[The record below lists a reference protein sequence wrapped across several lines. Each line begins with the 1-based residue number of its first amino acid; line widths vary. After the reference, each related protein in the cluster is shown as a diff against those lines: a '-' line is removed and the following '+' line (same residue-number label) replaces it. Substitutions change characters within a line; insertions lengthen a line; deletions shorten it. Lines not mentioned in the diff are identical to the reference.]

1 MATHWH
7 PKQELE
13 SLGGHRSQPPK
24 RASRVADVIKKE
36 LSLLLVQWVR
46 DPYLREISISRVTL
60 SDDLRHAKIYYTMF
74 QPEGKLG
81 QVEKSLAK
89 AAGYVAFPFALK
101 AMRSP
106 CTYTD
111 GRLSGATFRASQLT
125 SKSGRRKCCTFRSW
139 LETCSLVCT
148 PA

>member
-36 LSLLLVQWVR
+36 LSLLLVQRVR
-46 DPYLREISISRVTL
+46 DPFLRDISISRVTL
-60 SDDLRHAKIYYTMF
+60 SDDLRHAKIYYTVF
-74 QPEGKLG
+74 QPEGKLA

-89 AAGYVAFPFALK
+89 AAGF
-101 AMRSP
+101 MRSHLARTLNLRFTP
-106 CTYTD
+106 ELRFWYD
-111 GRLSGATFRASQLT
+111 EEFEEVEKIERLLDDIARERDDRDQHS
-125 SKSGRRKCCTFRSW
+125 
-139 LETCSLVCT
+139 
-148 PA
+148 

>member
-13 SLGGHRSQPPK
+13 SLGGHRSQPPS

-36 LSLLLVQWVR
+36 LSLLLVQRVR
-46 DPYLREISISRVTL
+46 DPFLREISISRVTL

-74 QPEGKLG
+74 EPGGKLG

-89 AAGYVAFPFALK
+89 AAGF
-101 AMRSP
+101 MRSHLARTLNLRFTP
-106 CTYTD
+106 ELRFWYD
-111 GRLSGATFRASQLT
+111 EELVEVERIERLLDDIA
-125 SKSGRRKCCTFRSW
+125 RKRDEREQNS
-139 LETCSLVCT
+139 
-148 PA
+148 

>member
-36 LSLLLVQWVR
+36 LSLLLVQRVR

-60 SDDLRHAKIYYTMF
+60 SEDLRHAKIYYTMF

-89 AAGYVAFPFALK
+89 AAGF
-101 AMRSP
+101 MRSHLARTLNLRFTP
-106 CTYTD
+106 ELRFWYD
-111 GRLSGATFRASQLT
+111 EDLVEVERIERLLDDIA
-125 SKSGRRKCCTFRSW
+125 RKRDEREQNS
-139 LETCSLVCT
+139 
-148 PA
+148 

>member
-36 LSLLLVQWVR
+36 LSLLLVQRAR
-46 DPYLREISISRVTL
+46 DPFLKEISISRVTL

-74 QPEGKLG
+74 QPEGKQG
-81 QVEKSLAK
+81 QVEKSLAR
-89 AAGYVAFPFALK
+89 AAGF
-101 AMRSP
+101 MRSHLARTLNLRFTP
-106 CTYTD
+106 ELRFWYD
-111 GRLSGATFRASQLT
+111 EDQVEVEKIERLLDDIA
-125 SKSGRRKCCTFRSW
+125 RKRDEREQNS
-139 LETCSLVCT
+139 
-148 PA
+148 